1 MIEFETDDFLYRSVV
16 VHPRQSKELSLNTC
30 KVRTVQKYF
39 YNKGVQFGMNEKYD
53 KYEVGN
59 TITDFHCNVMWSNKF
74 HTNVETTAFQQG
86 YDAINNLLKKFKDNR
101 AKRKWGKKVSG
112 KNHGWAD
119 IFKTIKPNEWTDIND
134 IFRHSKDAECTA
146 IAVNGQHPSLRKGKW
161 RTLYMNLPG
170 IGNVELLTSIK
181 NLPEQIIHTRDKNEN
196 RGFYQT
202 NIVAYQLVENTK
214 KITSHTSDASRTFE
228 IHLTLKIPKPEKT
241 DRTTVIGSDRGIVHQ
256 VVTYDGLVF
265 DYWDTP
271 GDCKRH
277 KNDDIS
283 KQQKKRDRHRLHSRR
298 WKKEH
303 RKLKKMLK
311 ILKNKRLNNDRHMAK
326 NMVMKAGAIAQ
337 EDLSIVDGMI
347 TKSGGQNTGLNRELH
362 SAGLGMTGKRI
373 TQTAENHGVTNLRVV
388 PHYTSITCS
397 KCNRI
402 NNNSRITR
410 DLFKCV
416 YCGFTCEA
424 DANASANIRHYS
436 MPCIRR
442 LPLIING
449 RYKCES
455 INDIILANDPT
466 TDNSGGDV
474 ISGGRGDRH
483 ETGES
488 GSGLHLDGPTKY
500 GDNHAVEDPII
511 EHGDN
516 QAVEGSSDCQEKP
529 SSQQCN
535 RSI

>member
-1 MIEFETDDFLYRSVV
+1 MYS
-16 VHPRQSKELSLNTC
+16 
-30 KVRTVQKYF
+30 
-39 YNKGVQFGMNEKYD
+39 
-53 KYEVGN
+53 
-59 TITDFHCNVMWSNKF
+59 
-74 HTNVETTAFQQG
+74 
-86 YDAINNLLKKFKDNR
+86 
-101 AKRKWGKKVSG
+101 KRKETGTDCTV
-112 KNHGWAD
+112 AD
-119 IFKTIKPNEWTDIND
+119 
-134 IFRHSKDAECTA
+134 
-146 IAVNGQHPSLRKGKW
+146 G
-161 RTLYMNLPG
+161 
-170 IGNVELLTSIK
+170 
-181 NLPEQIIHTRDKNEN
+181 
-196 RGFYQT
+196 
-202 NIVAYQLVENTK
+202 
-214 KITSHTSDASRTFE
+214 
-228 IHLTLKIPKPEKT
+228 
-241 DRTTVIGSDRGIVHQ
+241 
-256 VVTYDGLVF
+256 
-265 DYWDTP
+265 
-271 GDCKRH
+271 
-277 KNDDIS
+277 
-283 KQQKKRDRHRLHSRR
+283 
-298 WKKEH
+298 KKEH

-311 ILKNKRLNNDRHMAK
+311 ILKNKRLNNDRHTAK
-326 NMVMKAGAIAQ
+326 NMVMKSGAIAQ
-337 EDLSIVDGMI
+337 EDLSIADGMI

-402 NNNSRITR
+402 NNNSKITR

-442 LPLIING
+442 LPPIING

-455 INDIILANDPT
+455 INDIILTNDPT

-488 GSGLHLDGPTKY
+488 GSGLHLDGPTIY
-500 GDNHAVEDPII
+500 GDNHAVEDTII